1 MKPLN
6 KDKLCSWAL
15 LVFLLGYPP
24 SVYAAGFLDTGPMG
38 VEWVKYG
45 YVLLM
50 SSWGAA
56 AALLQ
61 RFAKGQWIKNWKI
74 VAARDFVNAT
84 LAAVLTFWI
93 CEHFKV
99 PMAIE
104 AVAFTLAA
112 YGGARFMEFM
122 YGRFVETATT
132 LTHSYTRTQAMKH
145 RRDELY
151 GEDFSGPMPLE
162 VTQGHDPDERSSRYQ
177 EYGGGSG
184 RTFSRHPQPQRPK
197 VKTEAEEP
205 QGDQDGK
212 GNVFNPDE

>member
-1 MKPLN
+1 MKPQL
-6 KDKLCSWAL
+6 KETIYAWA
-15 LVFLLGYPP
+15 FLLCLIGYPP
-24 SVYAAGFLDTGPMG
+24 SVRAAGFLDTGPMG

-50 SSWGAA
+50 STWGAA

-61 RFAKGQWIKNWKI
+61 RFAKGQGIKYWKI

-122 YGRFVETATT
+122 YSRFVETATT
-132 LTHSYTRTQAMKH
+132 LSHSYTRTQAMKH

-151 GEDFSGPMPLE
+151 GEDYSGPMPLD
-162 VTQGHDPDERSSRYQ
+162 VTTGHEPNDREQHGGRS
-177 EYGGGSG
+177 YG
-184 RTFSRHPQPQRPK
+184 RPPQTFSRKPK
-197 VKTEAEEP
+197 SVEVDSTE
-205 QGDQDGK
+205 GDQDGK
-212 GNVFNPDE
+212 GNVFNPDER

>member
-1 MKPLN
+1 MKPFN
-6 KDKLCSWAL
+6 KDKVYDWSL
-15 LVFLLGYPP
+15 LLFLLGYPP
-24 SVYAAGFLDTGPMG
+24 SVYAAGFFDMGPMG
-38 VEWVKYG
+38 VEWVKYV

-61 RFAKGQWIKNWKI
+61 RFAKGQGIKNWKI

-122 YGRFVETATT
+122 YSRFVETAAT

-151 GEDFSGPMPLE
+151 GDDFTGPMPLE
-162 VTQGHDPDERSSRYQ
+162 VTQGHDPEERGRT
-177 EYGGGSG
+177 EYGGSG
-184 RTFSRHPQPQRPK
+184 RTFSRQNVRPK
-197 VKTEAEEP
+197 VKPEFDGS
-205 QGDQDGK
+205 QGGGNGK
-212 GNVFNPDE
+212 GSIFNPDER

>member
-6 KDKLCSWAL
+6 KDKVYGWSL
-15 LVFLLGYPP
+15 LLFLLGYPP

-61 RFAKGQWIKNWKI
+61 RFAKGQGIKNWKI

-162 VTQGHDPDERSSRYQ
+162 VTQGHDPDERSRT
-177 EYGGGSG
+177 EYGGSG
-184 RTFSRHPQPQRPK
+184 RTFSRQNVRPK
-197 VKTEAEEP
+197 MKPEFDGS
-205 QGDQDGK
+205 QGDGNGK
-212 GNVFNPDE
+212 GGVFNPDER